1 MSTLLKPDE
10 EGLAEAGRRLR
21 AGNLVAFPTGVC
33 FAPRVKRACLTL
45 PMCNAE
51 TVYGLGANALDES
64 AVLKIFEYKGR
75 PLTGMVAVL
84 RLRAGRLADT

>member
-1 MSTLLKPDE
+1 MW
-10 EGLAEAGRRLR
+10 
-21 AGNLVAFPTGVC
+21 
-33 FAPRVKRACLTL
+33 LTL

-84 RLRAGRLADT
+84 RLPAASPTLDGAA